1 MNNLASVY
9 QTENHKAPQTNCQ
22 VYICG
27 VLMKSWIVISETIN
41 KICVAL
47 ARTLIWSHL
56 KHSSPHIT
64 FSDITFGP
72 LLPCTRSWNSAP
84 VKALLKYSGMEHG
97 QPGNQ
102 ILQTNSSGARDYLSE
117 DEVENNVFN
126 ILQVR

>member
-1 MNNLASVY
+1 
-9 QTENHKAPQTNCQ
+9 
-22 VYICG
+22 
-27 VLMKSWIVISETIN
+27 MKSWIVILETIN
-41 KICVAL
+41 KMCVAL
-47 ARTLIWSHL
+47 ARKLIWSHFETL
-56 KHSSPHIT
+56 WQSSPHIT